1 MVNMNAEHEEPM
13 SEVEATD
20 DRTAFGVWD
29 SSIAEAFHALE
40 ELPDEGLTFDEAAH
54 LISSLSRLRSR
65 VDAATCNLTGV
76 LRTERPDVDA
86 AMVLRS
92 RSGMTGREARK
103 RTRVAEQLVD
113 MPNTA
118 RALADGDITFEHA
131 VRLAYAAEDCGAAA
145 VDGTPGLLTI
155 ASEVPADR
163 FGRNIRH
170 WAQIQMAEQ
179 GVNTLERQERGRTGS
194 KFTDRATGNRVFH
207 FRLDPKRA
215 SLVERAL
222 DSRYNHLRRADTA
235 DGQGADEV
243 RSPTQRLA
251 DAFFEAMTGRDA
263 FTLDSL
269 GGVGAGLT
277 PAVQL
282 ILVSHI
288 GVVDGTD
295 PHGINEI
302 IGVGPVPPSIL
313 GELSPDTELAAMIFG
328 GNGRALWLGR
338 KQRLANAPQRL
349 AVAVRDRGCFE
360 CGAPMHQCQLH
371 HVDEWRRDRGATDVD
386 NLVAVCRAHHK
397 WIIDNNLKVHRTPD
411 GWQTRPRDGPG
422 ADTS

>member
-1 MVNMNAEHEEPM
+1 M
-13 SEVEATD
+13 SELGPGTS
-20 DRTAFGVWD
+20 DRIAFGLWD
-29 SSIAEAFHALE
+29 SRIGEAFQALE
-40 ELPDEGLTFDEAAH
+40 ELPDEGLTFDEAAQ
-54 LISSLSRLRSR
+54 LISKLSRLRSR

-76 LRTERPDVDA
+76 LRTERPDVDT

-103 RTRVAEQLVD
+103 RTRVAEQLDD

-118 RALADGDITFEHA
+118 RALADGDITFDHA
-131 VRLAYAAEDCGAAA
+131 VRLAFAAADCGAAA
-145 VDGTPGLLTI
+145 VDGAPGLLTL

-163 FGRNIRH
+163 FGRNVRH
-170 WAQIQMAEQ
+170 WAQIQMSEQ
-179 GVNTLERQERGRTGS
+179 GINTLERQARGRTGS

-222 DSRYNHLRRADTA
+222 DSRYDHLRRADTA
-235 DGQGADEV
+235 HGRSADEV

-251 DAFFEAMTGRDA
+251 DAFFEVVTGRDA
-263 FTLDSL
+263 FTFDSL
-269 GGVGAGLT
+269 EGVGAGLT

-282 ILVSHI
+282 MLVSDV
-288 GVVDGTD
+288 GVIDGTN
-295 PHGINEI
+295 PQGLNEI
-302 IGVGPVPPSIL
+302 IGVGPVPPSFL

-328 GNGRALWLGR
+328 GSGRALWLGR
-338 KQRLANAPQRL
+338 KQRLGNAAQRL

-360 CGAPMHQCQLH
+360 CGAPMHLCQLH

-386 NLVAVCRAHHK
+386 NLVAVCHAHHK
-397 WIIDNNLKVHRTPD
+397 WIIENNLKVHRTPD

-422 ADTS
+422 GSTT